1 MLKTSG
7 EALFERYLENNNIVY
22 EREPQFNK
30 KKPDYLIKGAS
41 QSVICEVK
49 DFEMGDIEKS
59 SYKDCLQGL
68 INNPA
73 LNEKLKP
80 KLENELKKFQAIQ
93 PRNADCFDPKKKI
106 NSKLKRF
113 REQINDFKN
122 DYPCVVVFYNSQG
135 IPYTAPVILEIILLN
150 LFQSDKNT
158 CISAI
163 ATLEQKFKYDGLDI
177 NNDRINAEPYLIIYN
192 NQFATKTL
200 LKGLFNG
207 RYDEYKNLKQK

>member
-1 MLKTSG
+1 MIKTAG
-7 EALFERYLENNNIVY
+7 EELFERYLYNNNIIFQ
-22 EREPQFNK
+22 REPQFNK
-30 KKPDYLIKGAS
+30 KKPDYLIKGVS
-41 QSVICEVK
+41 QSVICDVK

-59 SYKDCLQGL
+59 SYKAGLQDL
-68 INNPA
+68 INNPF
-73 LNEKLKP
+73 LNEKEKLK
-80 KLENELKKFQAIQ
+80 LVNELKKFKDIQAH
-93 PRNADCFDPKKKI
+93 NAGTFDPQKKI

-122 DYPCVVVFYNSQG
+122 DYPCVIVFYNSQG
-135 IPYTAPVILEIILLN
+135 MPYTAPLILESILLN
-150 LFQSDKNT
+150 LLQSNKNT

-192 NQFATKTL
+192 NQFATTAL
-200 LKGLFNG
+200 LIGLFNG